1 MPNKETASDTTA
13 LLQGSQLLQKGRADV
28 FRQRERTKFKRIIR
42 AIVVI
47 GLIDLYLWYRYS
59 IRPPTHAA
67 VPARRLGVPAL
78 PAPDLDPGVAHG
90 RACR

>member
-1 MPNKETASDTTA
+1 MSNKETASDTTA

-47 GLIDLYLWYRYS
+47 GLDRLVPLVPLLD
-59 IRPPTHAA
+59 RPPAHPA
-67 VPARRLGVPAL
+67 VPARRTGCSCSS
-78 PAPDLDPGVAHG
+78 
-90 RACR
+90 RS